1 MKYSAF
7 QKELHKIFTNFR
19 LPFIKSRRSD
29 RYLSDITFQSLRP
42 ELSFGVSFMFISG
55 HFWSADT
62 KQKKWTLFSRS
73 IFSVTIDDIKILFA
87 PLERSCNKLSDDIKI
102 IKIEQSV
109 ATRHHIEILRKMNT
123 ISLIKVWPL
132 KALWTLFTILSRR
145 CPAVSSCP
153 EH

>member
-1 MKYSAF
+1 MIRSVGVLWLWCGGGGWCCRCTFRGTYSAF

-62 KQKKWTLFSRS
+62 KQKK
-73 IFSVTIDDIKILFA
+73 
-87 PLERSCNKLSDDIKI
+87 
-102 IKIEQSV
+102 
-109 ATRHHIEILRKMNT
+109 
-123 ISLIKVWPL
+123 
-132 KALWTLFTILSRR
+132 
-145 CPAVSSCP
+145 
-153 EH
+153 

>member
-1 MKYSAF
+1 MSLHLHRYIKLITYKSLYFFGGPIFLAYILMKMLWEACYYSAF

-62 KQKKWTLFSRS
+62 KQKSERYFLDQFS
-73 IFSVTIDDIKILFA
+73 L
-87 PLERSCNKLSDDIKI
+87 
-102 IKIEQSV
+102 
-109 ATRHHIEILRKMNT
+109 
-123 ISLIKVWPL
+123 
-132 KALWTLFTILSRR
+132 
-145 CPAVSSCP
+145 
-153 EH
+153 